1 MWPANYRR
9 VMVGDIGRFSSIEP
23 PEGLLS
29 RSMSM
34 EL

>member
-1 MWPANYRR
+1 LLPPGDGS
-9 VMVGDIGRFSSIEP
+9 GDIGSFSSIEP
-23 PEGLLS
+23 SDGLLS